1 MIIRSKTVI
10 INWIGAAALLLL
22 SMTTEAKIFEHGALV
37 SQREFG
43 LQTSAFKTI
52 PDPDHGTFTKNL
64 DRIKKMGVAVYRV
77 GDKYQVLVPHSIIF
91 HAYSS
96 NLLPKA
102 KQHIAALHA
111 FLRAYETEKISY
123 TAMYIDN
130 KDQGRWLSKSG
141 VAKKQAA
148 VLLRNLQSIAP
159 LASIQLVNSVAMNVD
174 ESLPFWYTS
183 RQIVASK
190 RMLQNATLLEFQV
203 ATS

>member
-1 MIIRSKTVI
+1 MRIQNETVI
-10 INWIGAAALLLL
+10 TKWIGAVALLLL
-22 SMTTEAKIFEHGALV
+22 SVAIEAKIFEHSALH

-43 LQTSAFKTI
+43 LQTSAFETVRE
-52 PDPDHGTFTKNL
+52 PDHGAFTKNL
-64 DRIKKMGVAVYRV
+64 DRIKKMGVAVYRM
-77 GDKYQVLVPHSIIF
+77 GDKYQILVPHSIIF

-130 KDQGRWLSKSG
+130 EGQGGWLSKSG

-159 LASIQLVNSVAMNVD
+159 LASIQLVNAVAINVD

-190 RMLQNATLLEFQV
+190 RMRQNATLLEFQV
-203 ATS
+203 ATN